1 MVSFVMAARI
11 FGQQNRIYNSIAASA
26 FFLLLY
32 EPKFIVDIGF
42 QLSYLAVLGIVFL
55 HPVPRAIFPVGNRW
69 ARPVTDYIGMSIG
82 AKAGAGPLA
91 AYYFHQFPL
100 YRSEER
106 RVGKEC
112 VSTCRSRWAP

>member
-1 MVSFVMAARI
+1 MLRLAAVGCYALLTGFSPPVLRASIMVSFVMAARI

-55 HPVPRAIFPVGNRW
+55 HP
-69 ARPVTDYIGMSIG
+69 
-82 AKAGAGPLA
+82 K
-91 AYYFHQFPL
+91 
-100 YRSEER
+100 SEEHTSELQSLMR
-106 RVGKEC
+106 ISYAVFCLKKKRKKQINAKVH
-112 VSTCRSRWAP
+112 AQ